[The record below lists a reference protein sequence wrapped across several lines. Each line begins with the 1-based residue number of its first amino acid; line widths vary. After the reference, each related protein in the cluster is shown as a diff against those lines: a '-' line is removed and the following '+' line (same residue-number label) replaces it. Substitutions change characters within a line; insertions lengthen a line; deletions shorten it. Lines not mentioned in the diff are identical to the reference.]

1 MVVPTVAWLTS
12 TYLISC
18 APSEV
23 RARAEALALEQ
34 SVEMPLAA
42 VREQRVRDE
51 IVGRLDRIEPAPGG
65 RFRVAL
71 RLALATT
78 GNDVAQ
84 LLNMLFGNCS
94 LQDDVQLEDV
104 ALPDEL
110 VASLSGPRFGI
121 AGLRR
126 LTGVAARPLTCTA
139 LKPQGSSPAELA
151 RLCATFAAAGID
163 IVKDDHGLA
172 NQASAPFAE
181 RVRACSRAVEGTA
194 TLYAPSIVGAP
205 RALFEQARIAREE
218 GVRIVLVAPM
228 LVGLP
233 AFRELV
239 EAFADL
245 AILGHPAFGG
255 AARISPAWLFGRF
268 YRLLGADAVIYP
280 NYGGRFAYSPE
291 VCGDLARAARAP
303 WGPVLP
309 AMPVPAG
316 GMSLERIDEMVG
328 FYGPDTMLLI
338 GGALLEAENLAERS
352 RAFVAKVSAA

>member
-1 MVVPTVAWLTS
+1 MVVRTVAWLTS

-23 RARAEALALEQ
+23 RARAEALAVEQ

-42 VREQRVRDE
+42 VRDRRVRDQ
-51 IVGRLDRIEPAPGG
+51 IVGRVDRIEQASDG
-65 RFRVAL
+65 RFRVAI

-78 GNDVAQ
+78 GDDVAQ
-84 LLNMLFGNCS
+84 LLNMVFGNCS
-94 LQDDVQLEDV
+94 LQDDVQLEEV
-104 ALPDEL
+104 EFPDEL
-110 VASLSGPRFGI
+110 RQRFAGPRFGV

-126 LTGVAARPLTCTA
+126 MTGALTRPLTASA
-139 LKPQGSSPAELA
+139 LKPQGSSAAELG

-172 NQASAPFAE
+172 NQAYAPFAE
-181 RVRACSRAVEGTA
+181 RVRACCRAVEGSA

-205 RALFEQARIAREE
+205 RALHERARIAREE
-218 GVRIVLVAPM
+218 GVRIILVAPM

-239 EAFADL
+239 EAFPDL

-255 AARISPAWLFGRF
+255 TARISPAWLFGRF
-268 YRLLGADAVIYP
+268 FRLLGADAVIFP
-280 NYGGRFAYSPE
+280 NYGGRFTYSRE
-291 VCGDLARAARAP
+291 LCAGLARAARDP
-303 WGPVLP
+303 WGAVLP

-316 GMSLERIDEMVG
+316 GMTLDRVEEMVR

-338 GGALLEAENLAERS
+338 GGALLEADDVEERS
-352 RAFVAKVSAA
+352 RSFVAKVGVA